1 MIPLPKNPA
10 VKAQLWNDFKGQAP
24 DIVSTIDALRA
35 QFPGTRLVGIT
46 LNGQQHGDP
55 IDPEKIF
62 VITREFID
70 NRLSAS
76 ERDQLI
82 KEQEKFRED
91 NLTPFERAVLAKQKL
106 KGKKK

>member
-35 QFPGTRLVGIT
+35 QYPGTRLVGLT
-46 LNGQQHGDP
+46 LNGEQYGEPADHNPD
-55 IDPEKIF
+55 KTF
-62 VITREFID
+62 VITKDFVETRFSAKEREAFYEGIM
-70 NRLSAS
+70 
-76 ERDQLI
+76 
-82 KEQEKFRED
+82 
-91 NLTPFERAVLAKQKL
+91 TPFERAVLAKKKL